1 VFDLKPRGAVPMYH
15 LMHHTTLRRDDGFT
29 LVELLVTMAAMLV
42 VAGAA
47 MTILVSLQRQAAAD
61 VERAHAIREAEQG
74 LHRMTKELR
83 EAYAVT
89 TRTGDEIQAT
99 IRVGA
104 VDTVVRYNCAE
115 PHPTLANVYRCVRH
129 STAGGVSH
137 KDVVIDRILNSGT
150 STAAGDRVFQYPNGR
165 PSYVRVRIW
174 VPAAGEARAGFNHR
188 VVLDDGI
195 YMRNCDNAC

>member
-1 VFDLKPRGAVPMYH
+1 VFDFREGRAVPIKH
-15 LMHHTTLRRDDGFT
+15 LMAQTTLRRDDGFT

-83 EAYAVT
+83 EAYVVT

-99 IRVGA
+99 IRVGT

-115 PHPTLANVYRCVRH
+115 PHPTLAGVYQCVRH
-129 STAGGVSH
+129 STAGGTSH
-137 KDVVIDRILNSGT
+137 KDVVVDRILNAGA
-150 STAAGDRVFQYPNGR
+150 STAADDRVFQYPNGR
-165 PSYVRVRIW
+165 PSYVRVRIS
-174 VPAAGEARAGFNHR
+174 VPAAGQARAGFNHR
-188 VVLDDGI
+188 VVLDDGV
-195 YMRNCDNAC
+195 YMRNCDAC